1 MENNFRWLEKTGL
14 VILVLLFFIWPIPRT
29 ISLRDL
35 LLVFTLCVFG
45 YLAWRRG
52 EVGRAIR
59 DIAPPIGI
67 LMALT
72 IWMYV
77 VAFFISPETS
87 WALDE
92 IQSQWLRGLASLAA
106 GILIA
111 AAAKPRAD
119 LGRQVLLAVF
129 IALLVHVVYVDA
141 MALYQW
147 PQDWRQGGDFTRI
160 TGFAGGSDKS
170 NYVTNTLF
178 CFVFADLLIRRL
190 RGKNLMPVGNGVLWA
205 ALVLT
210 LFSMFAERMRNGV
223 TVFVLLL
230 VATALFY
237 LLGRK
242 SRISKTASMM
252 SAAAML
258 VIALGGFA
266 LAVFIKP
273 TQNTISVRNLLDTT
287 AIAWDTENHKAW
299 QDEKKYGLPTLPS
312 GETVDP
318 SLYQRVAWFKQGLLL
333 VAEHP
338 LGVGF
343 GRNAFGHGLKAK
355 YGEGGGHSHSGMLD
369 FTIGTG
375 VPGTLLWLAFLASL
389 AVPAYRRYRAAHDA
403 VAALLLLLLLDFG
416 ARMFLDSVIRD
427 HMLQQFMLL
436 VGFASVIMTR
446 GTQEKE
452 RSSA

>member
-1 MENNFRWLEKTGL
+1 MKNSFRWPEITGL
-14 VILVLLFFIWPIPRT
+14 VILALLFFIWSIPRT

-35 LLVFTLCVFG
+35 LLVLVLCVFG

-59 DIAPPIGI
+59 HVALPAGI
-67 LMALT
+67 LTALT

-87 WALDE
+87 WSLDE
-92 IQSQWLRGLASLAA
+92 LQSQWLRGLASLAA

-111 AAAKPRAD
+111 ATAGPRAD
-119 LGRQVLLAVF
+119 LGRQAWLAVF
-129 IALLVHVVYVDA
+129 VALLVHAAYVDA

-147 PQDWRQGGDFTRI
+147 PQGWRQGSGFSRI
-160 TGFAGGSDKS
+160 SGFAGGSDKS
-170 NYVTNTLF
+170 NYVTNALF

-190 RGKNLMPVGNGVLWA
+190 RGKNLLPVDNGVLWA
-205 ALVLT
+205 ALALT
-210 LFSMFAERMRNGV
+210 LLSMFAERMRNGV
-223 TVFVLLL
+223 IVFVLLL

-242 SRISKTASMM
+242 SRISKTALTM
-252 SAAAML
+252 SAAAL
-258 VIALGGFA
+258 CVIALGGFA

-273 TQNTISVRNLLDTT
+273 AQNPISVRNLLDTA
-287 AIAWDTENHKAW
+287 AIAWDTENYKSW
-299 QDEKKYGLPTLPS
+299 QNEQKYGLPTLPS
-312 GETVDP
+312 GATVDP

-338 LGVGF
+338 LGIGF

-369 FTIGTG
+369 FTIGSG

-389 AVPAYRRYRAAHDA
+389 AVMAYRRYRAARSAAA
-403 VAALLLLLLLDFG
+403 VLLLLLLLDFG

-436 VGFASVIMTR
+436 VGLASVIMMR
-446 GTQEKE
+446 GTQGKE